1 MGIVHFA
8 GVGTSPGAVTSP
20 LAYLKQK
27 PKGFPHE
34 GVIAESAV
42 IFCSHDV
49 YQGDRLADD
58 FVWNSYGH
66 TGPRQGWEKPRKPSH
81 VIEVIRDF
89 LTNEKYG
96 VSLEGGKLY
105 VWAVDVQD
113 YNECFRAIAQAT
125 IALGHGTSG
134 QGKFVWAHLTGGT
147 NVLNAALMQVALLS
161 GLIGRMY
168 YAFLARGED
177 RKYLL
182 PHALDDAVYRL
193 DQVPLVKSAFDE
205 NYYRV
210 LRVLRD
216 EGKEWWDA
224 GTLLYF
230 LKGQDEQTFGTVDE
244 EQLRKQYLLRMS
256 NKEIEQNERGQ
267 MRLSDSGAI
276 LLKQIEDPLFQALV
290 KREQT
295 VAEEVLLECRKEL
308 NGKVL

>member
-20 LAYLKQK
+20 LAYLKQH
-27 PKGFPHE
+27 PKRFPHE
-34 GVIAESAV
+34 GAIAESV
-42 IFCSHDV
+42 VVFCSHDV
-49 YQGDRLADD
+49 SQGGRLADD
-58 FVWNSYGH
+58 FVWNSYGR
-66 TGPRQGWEKPRKPSH
+66 TGSRQGWEKPRKPSD
-81 VIEVIRDF
+81 VIEVIQDF
-89 LTNEKYG
+89 LTNKKYD

-134 QGKFVWAHLTGGT
+134 QGKFVWANLTGGT

-182 PHALDDAVYRL
+182 PHTSDDAVYRL
-193 DQVPLVKSAFDE
+193 DEVPLIKSAFDE

-210 LRVLRD
+210 LHVLRD
-216 EGKEWWDA
+216 KGQEWWDA
-224 GTLLYF
+224 ETLLYF
-230 LKGQDEQTFGTVDE
+230 LKEQDGQTFGSVDV
-244 EQLRKQYLLRMS
+244 EQIRKQYLLRMS
-256 NKEIEQNERGQ
+256 NKEIEQNKQGQ
-267 MRLSDSGAI
+267 MRLSASGVA
-276 LLKQIEDPLFQALV
+276 LLEQIEDPLFQALV
-290 KREQT
+290 KREQP
-295 VAEEVLLECRKEL
+295 VAEEVLLTCRQEL
-308 NGKVL
+308 DGKKL